1 MSLSKDKSIVDL
13 LGDSE
18 LRVLAVKICRHPDDL
33 IQEMALQ
40 LLEMP
45 DAKWN
50 EINAGGYLRFY
61 VVRSLLNMATS
72 KRSNF
77 AKKYNLFTH
86 TNEVPEITDTEG
98 YDYEKELDIRTV
110 EVLMEELYWYD
121 REILKLWIEEGSYRN
136 VAKKVGIP
144 FKSIGN
150 SVKKSLETLRN
161 NYYGI
166 ILERIMRERIGT
178 HLPTSLGSG
187 PKDKETTKN

>member
-1 MSLSKDKSIVDL
+1 MSLSKEIAIVDL

-18 LRVLAVKICRHPDDL
+18 LRALSVKICRHPDDL

-45 DAKWN
+45 DRKWQ

-86 TNEVPEITDTEG
+86 TNEVPELTDTEG

-121 REILKLWIEEGSYRN
+121 REILKLWIEEGSYRK

-150 SVKKSLETLRN
+150 SVKKSLETLRS

-166 ILERIMRERIGT
+166 ILERIMCERIGT
-178 HLPTSLGSG
+178 PLHSGLGSG
-187 PKDKETTKN
+187 PKDKETTEN

>member
-1 MSLSKDKSIVDL
+1 MSLSKDKAIVDL
-13 LGDSE
+13 LGDSD
-18 LRVLAVKICRHPDDL
+18 LTALAVKICRHPDDL

-45 DAKWN
+45 DRKWQ

-77 AKKYNLFTH
+77 AKKYNLFNH
-86 TNEVPEITDTEG
+86 TNELPELTDTEG

-121 REILKLWIEEGSYRN
+121 REILKLWIEEGSYRK

-178 HLPTSLGSG
+178 TLYSSLGGG
-187 PKDKETTKN
+187 PKAKKTTEN

>member
-1 MSLSKDKSIVDL
+1 MSFSKDKAIVDL
-13 LGDSE
+13 LGDSD
-18 LRVLAVKICRHPDDL
+18 LQALAVKICRHPDDL

-45 DAKWN
+45 DRKGQ

-77 AKKYNLFTH
+77 AKKYNLFNH
-86 TNEVPEITDTEG
+86 TNELPELTDTEG

-121 REILKLWIEEGSYRN
+121 REILKLWIEEGSYRK

-178 HLPTSLGSG
+178 TLHSSLGSG
-187 PKDKETTKN
+187 PKDKKTIEN